1 MADLQQSDKPE
12 KKRKH
17 DWQVNNALI
26 TDAVMRT
33 LKSEKRI
40 PSLKELEVETGLS
53 IATVQRHLDEL
64 DLRDLRRRSRA
75 LGEAILERQALR
87 AFASGDHNEVK
98 TYFKLNYDWQE
109 RQDLNVTVSRSAYVG
124 RSIKELSDDEFKKAK
139 AEYEA
144 GRLTLRDGI
153 IIEAEYKDNDGDHT
167 TRPA

>member
-1 MADLQQSDKPE
+1 MAESE
-12 KKRKH
+12 KELSGKNRRL
-17 DWQVNNALI
+17 DWQSNHVALEQCI
-26 TDAVMRT
+26 LRT
-33 LKSEKRI
+33 LKEEKRF
-40 PSLKELEVETGLS
+40 PTYKEMELETGLS
-53 IATVQRHLDEL
+53 QVTIAKHSKEL
-64 DLRDLRRRSRA
+64 DLTELRSRSRL
-75 LGEAILERQALR
+75 LGAAILERQALR

-124 RSIKELSDDEFKKAK
+124 RSIKELSDEEFKKAK